1 MKNKNKIINEL
12 YEKSP
17 DVRERIRKDVDFS
30 QFEKKNAPAAKS
42 SNGFKWATAVLSV
55 ALIAMIAVLAPIIA
69 KTSKP
74 GKSGKTPGVSYASDY
89 VVFIDVNPSVRLDV
103 SGGDVVT
110 AQKGMNKDGVVLLYQ
125 ENLVGKNI
133 DEAATYLIE
142 KMDEAGLVKDK
153 GKVRISVADKKTGKR
168 IDEKQR
174 HALEVVNNLFK
185 NKNKDVSAMI
195 LSDKEIDAI
204 EDYYDNNNV
213 GEYEMQMIEE
223 FKAKL
228 LLAIDKKIGRIDE
241 LLNIL
246 KPWEKDE
253 RKVKKLDQNDAETT
267 RPGVITDADVSGIKD
282 CLNMFDDILAGGGI
296 SQNVAENTDK
306 DGEFKDYPFVM
317 TVTVGNTGITAKMY
331 YKEVNTVTETEIDD
345 GEEETEV
352 STTLSGV
359 MVFGDQK
366 FDVTGKKEIETEGN
380 EKETSIEFTTKSQ
393 TNPDNYVKIKQSV
406 EVENGAQEV
415 EYEYEIYEN
424 GEKAREFKL
433 EVEDENGKTEV
444 SFKMEIENV
453 PEETEYKII
462 KGDVDGKFKI
472 KYEKGKE
479 KGFITVEAVEGG
491 YKLTYNNGYSEVI

>member
-69 KTSKP
+69 KTPKP
-74 GKSGKTPGVSYASDY
+74 KSYASDY

-110 AQKGMNKDGVVLLYQ
+110 AQKGMNEDGVVLLYQ

-142 KMDEAGLVKDK
+142 KMDEAKLIKDK
-153 GKVRISVADKKTGKR
+153 EVKISVADKKTGKR

-174 HALEVVNNLFK
+174 HALEVVNNLFQ

-195 LSDKEIDAI
+195 LTDKEIDDI

-213 GEYEMQMIEE
+213 GEYEKQMVEE

-228 LLAIDKKIGRIDE
+228 LLAIDKKIGRIDK

-253 RKVKKLDQNDAETT
+253 RKVKNLDQNDAEKAALEAIK
-267 RPGVITDADVSGIKD
+267 VYCADYKVNYHEVANDEIAEFCEDLVEKKKD
-282 CLNMFDDILAGGGI
+282 LQECIDDI
-296 SQNVAENTDK
+296 K
-306 DGEFKDYPFVM
+306 
-317 TVTVGNTGITAKMY
+317 
-331 YKEVNTVTETEIDD
+331 
-345 GEEETEV
+345 
-352 STTLSGV
+352 
-359 MVFGDQK
+359 
-366 FDVTGKKEIETEGN
+366 
-380 EKETSIEFTTKSQ
+380 
-393 TNPDNYVKIKQSV
+393 NPDGDDSYGEILSDLLEIVK
-406 EVENGAQEV
+406 EELFEQE
-415 EYEYEIYEN
+415 
-424 GEKAREFKL
+424 G
-433 EVEDENGKTEV
+433 
-444 SFKMEIENV
+444 
-453 PEETEYKII
+453 
-462 KGDVDGKFKI
+462 
-472 KYEKGKE
+472 
-479 KGFITVEAVEGG
+479 
-491 YKLTYNNGYSEVI
+491 

>member
-74 GKSGKTPGVSYASDY
+74 DKSGKTPGVSYASDY

-110 AQKGMNKDGVVLLYQ
+110 AQKGMNKDGVVLLYK

-174 HALEVVNNLFK
+174 HAVDVVNNLFQ

-195 LSDKEIDAI
+195 LSDNEIDAI

-213 GEYEMQMIEE
+213 GQYEIDMIKE
-223 FKAKL
+223 FKDKL
-228 LLAIDKKIGRIDE
+228 LRAIDKKIGRIDE
-241 LLNIL
+241 LLKIL

-253 RKVKKLDQNDAETT
+253 RKVKKLDQNDAEKAALEAIK
-267 RPGVITDADVSGIKD
+267 VYCADYKVNYYEVANDEIAEFYEDLVEKKKD
-282 CLNMFDDILAGGGI
+282 LQECIDDI
-296 SQNVAENTDK
+296 N
-306 DGEFKDYPFVM
+306 
-317 TVTVGNTGITAKMY
+317 
-331 YKEVNTVTETEIDD
+331 
-345 GEEETEV
+345 
-352 STTLSGV
+352 
-359 MVFGDQK
+359 
-366 FDVTGKKEIETEGN
+366 
-380 EKETSIEFTTKSQ
+380 
-393 TNPDNYVKIKQSV
+393 NPDGDDSYGEILSDLLEIVK
-406 EVENGAQEV
+406 EELFEQE
-415 EYEYEIYEN
+415 
-424 GEKAREFKL
+424 
-433 EVEDENGKTEV
+433 D
-444 SFKMEIENV
+444 
-453 PEETEYKII
+453 
-462 KGDVDGKFKI
+462 
-472 KYEKGKE
+472 
-479 KGFITVEAVEGG
+479 
-491 YKLTYNNGYSEVI
+491 

>member
-17 DVRERIRKDVDFS
+17 DVRERIRKGVDFS

-213 GEYEMQMIEE
+213 GDYEKQMIDE

-228 LLAIDKKIGRIDE
+228 LLAIEKKIGKIE
-241 LLNIL
+241 NLLGML
-246 KPWEKDE
+246 DKEGLSESE
-253 RKVKKLDQNDAETT
+253 RKVKKLDQNDAEKAALEAIK
-267 RPGVITDADVSGIKD
+267 VYCADYKVNYHEVANDEIAEFYDDLVDKRKDLLGI
-282 CLNMFDDILAGGGI
+282 DDI
-296 SQNVAENTDK
+296 K
-306 DGEFKDYPFVM
+306 
-317 TVTVGNTGITAKMY
+317 
-331 YKEVNTVTETEIDD
+331 
-345 GEEETEV
+345 
-352 STTLSGV
+352 
-359 MVFGDQK
+359 
-366 FDVTGKKEIETEGN
+366 
-380 EKETSIEFTTKSQ
+380 
-393 TNPDNYVKIKQSV
+393 NPDGDDSYGEILSDLLEIVK
-406 EVENGAQEV
+406 EELFEQE
-415 EYEYEIYEN
+415 
-424 GEKAREFKL
+424 
-433 EVEDENGKTEV
+433 D
-444 SFKMEIENV
+444 
-453 PEETEYKII
+453 
-462 KGDVDGKFKI
+462 
-472 KYEKGKE
+472 
-479 KGFITVEAVEGG
+479 
-491 YKLTYNNGYSEVI
+491 

>member
-74 GKSGKTPGVSYASDY
+74 DKPGKNPGVSYASDY

-103 SGGDVVT
+103 SGSDVVT
-110 AQKGMNKDGVVLLYQ
+110 AQQGMNKDGMILLYK
-125 ENLVGKNI
+125 EDLVGKNI

-174 HALEVVNNLFK
+174 HALEVVNNLFQ

-195 LSDKEIDAI
+195 LSDKDIDAI

-213 GEYEMQMIEE
+213 GEYEKQMIEK
-223 FKAKL
+223 FKERL
-228 LLAIDKKIGRIDE
+228 LLAIDKKIGDIDG

-253 RKVKKLDQNDAETT
+253 CKVKKLDQNDAEKAALEAIK
-267 RPGVITDADVSGIKD
+267 VYCADYKVNYHEVANDEIAEFYEDLVDKRKDLLKCIKEINEND
-282 CLNMFDDILAGGGI
+282 DDDDYGDILADLLEI
-296 SQNVAENTDK
+296 V
-306 DGEFKDYPFVM
+306 
-317 TVTVGNTGITAKMY
+317 
-331 YKEVNTVTETEIDD
+331 KEELFEEDD
-345 GEEETEV
+345 
-352 STTLSGV
+352 
-359 MVFGDQK
+359 
-366 FDVTGKKEIETEGN
+366 
-380 EKETSIEFTTKSQ
+380 
-393 TNPDNYVKIKQSV
+393 
-406 EVENGAQEV
+406 
-415 EYEYEIYEN
+415 
-424 GEKAREFKL
+424 
-433 EVEDENGKTEV
+433 
-444 SFKMEIENV
+444 
-453 PEETEYKII
+453 
-462 KGDVDGKFKI
+462 
-472 KYEKGKE
+472 
-479 KGFITVEAVEGG
+479 
-491 YKLTYNNGYSEVI
+491 

>member
-74 GKSGKTPGVSYASDY
+74 KKSGKTPGVSYASDY
-89 VVFIDVNPSVRLDV
+89 VVFIDVNPSLRLDV

-174 HALEVVNNLFK
+174 HALEVVNNLFQ

-195 LSDKEIDAI
+195 LSDNEIDAI

-213 GEYEMQMIEE
+213 GEYEKQMVEE

-241 LLNIL
+241 LLNNIL
-246 KPWEKDE
+246 KPWEEDE
-253 RKVKKLDQNDAETT
+253 RKVKKLDQNDAEKAALEAIK
-267 RPGVITDADVSGIKD
+267 VYCADYKVNYYEVANDEIAEFYEDLVEKKKD
-282 CLNMFDDILAGGGI
+282 LQECIDDI
-296 SQNVAENTDK
+296 N
-306 DGEFKDYPFVM
+306 
-317 TVTVGNTGITAKMY
+317 
-331 YKEVNTVTETEIDD
+331 
-345 GEEETEV
+345 
-352 STTLSGV
+352 
-359 MVFGDQK
+359 
-366 FDVTGKKEIETEGN
+366 
-380 EKETSIEFTTKSQ
+380 
-393 TNPDNYVKIKQSV
+393 NPDGDDSYGEILSDLLEIVK
-406 EVENGAQEV
+406 EELFEQE
-415 EYEYEIYEN
+415 
-424 GEKAREFKL
+424 
-433 EVEDENGKTEV
+433 D
-444 SFKMEIENV
+444 
-453 PEETEYKII
+453 
-462 KGDVDGKFKI
+462 
-472 KYEKGKE
+472 
-479 KGFITVEAVEGG
+479 
-491 YKLTYNNGYSEVI
+491 

>member
-74 GKSGKTPGVSYASDY
+74 GKSPKTPGVSYASDY

-174 HALEVVNNLFK
+174 HAVDVVNNLFK

-195 LSDKEIDAI
+195 LSDNDIDAI

-213 GEYEMQMIEE
+213 GEYEKQMIDE

-228 LLAIDKKIGRIDE
+228 LLAIEKKIGKIE
-241 LLNIL
+241 NLLGML
-246 KPWEKDE
+246 DKEGLSESE
-253 RKVKKLDQNDAETT
+253 RKVKKLDQNDAEKAALEAIK
-267 RPGVITDADVSGIKD
+267 VYCADYKVNYYEVANDEIAEFYDDLVEKKKD
-282 CLNMFDDILAGGGI
+282 LLECVDDI
-296 SQNVAENTDK
+296 K
-306 DGEFKDYPFVM
+306 
-317 TVTVGNTGITAKMY
+317 
-331 YKEVNTVTETEIDD
+331 
-345 GEEETEV
+345 
-352 STTLSGV
+352 
-359 MVFGDQK
+359 
-366 FDVTGKKEIETEGN
+366 
-380 EKETSIEFTTKSQ
+380 
-393 TNPDNYVKIKQSV
+393 NPDGDDSYGEILSDLLEIVK
-406 EVENGAQEV
+406 EELFEQE
-415 EYEYEIYEN
+415 
-424 GEKAREFKL
+424 
-433 EVEDENGKTEV
+433 D
-444 SFKMEIENV
+444 
-453 PEETEYKII
+453 
-462 KGDVDGKFKI
+462 
-472 KYEKGKE
+472 
-479 KGFITVEAVEGG
+479 
-491 YKLTYNNGYSEVI
+491 

>member
-74 GKSGKTPGVSYASDY
+74 GKSGKNPGVSYASDY

-213 GEYEMQMIEE
+213 GEYEKQMIEE

-228 LLAIDKKIGRIDE
+228 LLAIDKKIGRIKS
-241 LLNIL
+241 LLDML
-246 KPWEKDE
+246 DKEGLSESE
-253 RKVKKLDQNDAETT
+253 RKVKKLDQNDAEKAALEAIK
-267 RPGVITDADVSGIKD
+267 VYCADYKVNYHEVANDEIAEFCEELFDKKKD
-282 CLNMFDDILAGGGI
+282 LLECIDDI
-296 SQNVAENTDK
+296 N
-306 DGEFKDYPFVM
+306 
-317 TVTVGNTGITAKMY
+317 
-331 YKEVNTVTETEIDD
+331 
-345 GEEETEV
+345 
-352 STTLSGV
+352 
-359 MVFGDQK
+359 
-366 FDVTGKKEIETEGN
+366 
-380 EKETSIEFTTKSQ
+380 
-393 TNPDNYVKIKQSV
+393 NPDGDDSYGEILSDLLEIVK
-406 EVENGAQEV
+406 
-415 EYEYEIYEN
+415 
-424 GEKAREFKL
+424 
-433 EVEDENGKTEV
+433 
-444 SFKMEIENV
+444 
-453 PEETEYKII
+453 EELFEQK
-462 KGDVDGKFKI
+462 D
-472 KYEKGKE
+472 
-479 KGFITVEAVEGG
+479 
-491 YKLTYNNGYSEVI
+491 

>member
-174 HALEVVNNLFK
+174 HALDVVNNLFQ

-195 LSDKEIDAI
+195 LSDNDIDAI

-213 GEYEMQMIEE
+213 GEYEKQMVEE

-253 RKVKKLDQNDAETT
+253 RKVKKLDKAVLEEIKVYCADYKVNYYEVANDEIAEFYEDLVEK
-267 RPGVITDADVSGIKD
+267 REDLLECI
-282 CLNMFDDILAGGGI
+282 DDI
-296 SQNVAENTDK
+296 N
-306 DGEFKDYPFVM
+306 
-317 TVTVGNTGITAKMY
+317 
-331 YKEVNTVTETEIDD
+331 
-345 GEEETEV
+345 
-352 STTLSGV
+352 
-359 MVFGDQK
+359 
-366 FDVTGKKEIETEGN
+366 
-380 EKETSIEFTTKSQ
+380 
-393 TNPDNYVKIKQSV
+393 NPDGDDSYGEILSDLLEIVK
-406 EVENGAQEV
+406 EELFEQE
-415 EYEYEIYEN
+415 
-424 GEKAREFKL
+424 
-433 EVEDENGKTEV
+433 D
-444 SFKMEIENV
+444 
-453 PEETEYKII
+453 
-462 KGDVDGKFKI
+462 
-472 KYEKGKE
+472 
-479 KGFITVEAVEGG
+479 
-491 YKLTYNNGYSEVI
+491 

>member
-174 HALEVVNNLFK
+174 HALEVVNNLFQ

-195 LSDKEIDAI
+195 LSDNDIDAI

-213 GEYEMQMIEE
+213 GEYEKQMVEE

-253 RKVKKLDQNDAETT
+253 RKVKHLDQNDAEKAALEAIK
-267 RPGVITDADVSGIKD
+267 VYCADYKVNYYEVANDEIAEFYDDLVEKKKD
-282 CLNMFDDILAGGGI
+282 LLECVDDI
-296 SQNVAENTDK
+296 K
-306 DGEFKDYPFVM
+306 
-317 TVTVGNTGITAKMY
+317 
-331 YKEVNTVTETEIDD
+331 
-345 GEEETEV
+345 
-352 STTLSGV
+352 
-359 MVFGDQK
+359 
-366 FDVTGKKEIETEGN
+366 
-380 EKETSIEFTTKSQ
+380 
-393 TNPDNYVKIKQSV
+393 NPDGDDSYGEILSDLLEIVK
-406 EVENGAQEV
+406 EELFEQE
-415 EYEYEIYEN
+415 
-424 GEKAREFKL
+424 
-433 EVEDENGKTEV
+433 D
-444 SFKMEIENV
+444 
-453 PEETEYKII
+453 
-462 KGDVDGKFKI
+462 
-472 KYEKGKE
+472 
-479 KGFITVEAVEGG
+479 
-491 YKLTYNNGYSEVI
+491 

>member
-74 GKSGKTPGVSYASDY
+74 DKSGKTPGVSYASDY

-174 HALEVVNNLFK
+174 HALEVVNNLFQ

-195 LSDKEIDAI
+195 LSDNEIDAI

-213 GEYEMQMIEE
+213 GEYEKQMVEE

-253 RKVKKLDQNDAETT
+253 RKVKNLDQNDAEKAALEAIK
-267 RPGVITDADVSGIKD
+267 VYCADYKVNYYEVANDEIAEFYEDLVEKKKD
-282 CLNMFDDILAGGGI
+282 LQECIDDI
-296 SQNVAENTDK
+296 N
-306 DGEFKDYPFVM
+306 
-317 TVTVGNTGITAKMY
+317 
-331 YKEVNTVTETEIDD
+331 
-345 GEEETEV
+345 
-352 STTLSGV
+352 
-359 MVFGDQK
+359 
-366 FDVTGKKEIETEGN
+366 
-380 EKETSIEFTTKSQ
+380 
-393 TNPDNYVKIKQSV
+393 NPDGDDSYGEILSDLLEIVK
-406 EVENGAQEV
+406 EELFEQE
-415 EYEYEIYEN
+415 
-424 GEKAREFKL
+424 
-433 EVEDENGKTEV
+433 D
-444 SFKMEIENV
+444 
-453 PEETEYKII
+453 
-462 KGDVDGKFKI
+462 
-472 KYEKGKE
+472 
-479 KGFITVEAVEGG
+479 
-491 YKLTYNNGYSEVI
+491 

>member
-17 DVRERIRKDVDFS
+17 DIRERIRKDVDFS

-153 GKVRISVADKKTGKR
+153 GNVRISVADKKTGKR

-174 HALEVVNNLFK
+174 HAVDVVNNLFQ

-195 LSDKEIDAI
+195 LSDNEIDAI

-213 GEYEMQMIEE
+213 GEYEKQMVEE

-253 RKVKKLDQNDAETT
+253 RKVKNLDQNDAEKAALEAIK
-267 RPGVITDADVSGIKD
+267 VYCADYKVNYYEVANDEIAEFYEDLEKNKEKLQKSLKKINENDDDDDYG
-282 CLNMFDDILAGGGI
+282 DILADLLEI
-296 SQNVAENTDK
+296 V
-306 DGEFKDYPFVM
+306 
-317 TVTVGNTGITAKMY
+317 
-331 YKEVNTVTETEIDD
+331 KEE
-345 GEEETEV
+345 
-352 STTLSGV
+352 L
-359 MVFGDQK
+359 F
-366 FDVTGKKEIETEGN
+366 
-380 EKETSIEFTTKSQ
+380 EKE
-393 TNPDNYVKIKQSV
+393 D
-406 EVENGAQEV
+406 
-415 EYEYEIYEN
+415 
-424 GEKAREFKL
+424 
-433 EVEDENGKTEV
+433 
-444 SFKMEIENV
+444 
-453 PEETEYKII
+453 
-462 KGDVDGKFKI
+462 
-472 KYEKGKE
+472 
-479 KGFITVEAVEGG
+479 
-491 YKLTYNNGYSEVI
+491 

>member
-174 HALEVVNNLFK
+174 HALEVVNNLFQ

-195 LSDKEIDAI
+195 LSDKDIDAI
-204 EDYYDNNNV
+204 EDYYENNNV
-213 GEYEMQMIEE
+213 GEYEKQMVEE

-253 RKVKKLDQNDAETT
+253 RKVKNLDQNDAEKAALEAIK
-267 RPGVITDADVSGIKD
+267 VYCADYKVNYYEVANDEIAEFYDDLFDKKKD
-282 CLNMFDDILAGGGI
+282 LLECIDDI
-296 SQNVAENTDK
+296 N
-306 DGEFKDYPFVM
+306 
-317 TVTVGNTGITAKMY
+317 
-331 YKEVNTVTETEIDD
+331 
-345 GEEETEV
+345 
-352 STTLSGV
+352 
-359 MVFGDQK
+359 
-366 FDVTGKKEIETEGN
+366 
-380 EKETSIEFTTKSQ
+380 
-393 TNPDNYVKIKQSV
+393 NPDGDDSYGEILSDLLEIVK
-406 EVENGAQEV
+406 EELFEQE
-415 EYEYEIYEN
+415 
-424 GEKAREFKL
+424 
-433 EVEDENGKTEV
+433 D
-444 SFKMEIENV
+444 
-453 PEETEYKII
+453 
-462 KGDVDGKFKI
+462 
-472 KYEKGKE
+472 
-479 KGFITVEAVEGG
+479 
-491 YKLTYNNGYSEVI
+491 

>member
-74 GKSGKTPGVSYASDY
+74 KSYASDY

-110 AQKGMNKDGVVLLYQ
+110 AQKGMNKDGVVLLYR

-153 GKVRISVADKKTGKR
+153 GKVKISVADKKTGKR

-174 HALEVVNNLFK
+174 HAVDVVNNLFK

-195 LSDKEIDAI
+195 LSDKDIDAI

-213 GEYEMQMIEE
+213 GEYEKQMVEE

-228 LLAIDKKIGRIDE
+228 LLAIDKKIGDINKLCE
-241 LLNIL
+241 MLNNAGL
-246 KPWEKDE
+246 SESE
-253 RKVKKLDQNDAETT
+253 RKVKNLDQNDAEKSLYEK
-267 RPGVITDADVSGIKD
+267 IQLYCADYKLNWNEVKKDKIKEFYKDIDEKREKLED
-282 CLNMFDDILAGGGI
+282 CIEDIEISDDDDSYGEILSDLLEI
-296 SQNVAENTDK
+296 V
-306 DGEFKDYPFVM
+306 
-317 TVTVGNTGITAKMY
+317 
-331 YKEVNTVTETEIDD
+331 KEE
-345 GEEETEV
+345 
-352 STTLSGV
+352 L
-359 MVFGDQK
+359 F
-366 FDVTGKKEIETEGN
+366 
-380 EKETSIEFTTKSQ
+380 EKE
-393 TNPDNYVKIKQSV
+393 D
-406 EVENGAQEV
+406 
-415 EYEYEIYEN
+415 
-424 GEKAREFKL
+424 
-433 EVEDENGKTEV
+433 
-444 SFKMEIENV
+444 
-453 PEETEYKII
+453 
-462 KGDVDGKFKI
+462 
-472 KYEKGKE
+472 
-479 KGFITVEAVEGG
+479 
-491 YKLTYNNGYSEVI
+491 

>member
-74 GKSGKTPGVSYASDY
+74 DKPGKTPGVSYASDY

-195 LSDKEIDAI
+195 LSDNDIDAI

-213 GEYEMQMIEE
+213 GEYEKQMVEE

-228 LLAIDKKIGRIDE
+228 LLAIEKKIGKIE
-241 LLNIL
+241 NLLGML
-246 KPWEKDE
+246 DKEGLSESE
-253 RKVKKLDQNDAETT
+253 RKVKKLDQNDAEKAALEAIK
-267 RPGVITDADVSGIKD
+267 VYCADYKVNYYEVANDEIAEFYEDLVEKKKD
-282 CLNMFDDILAGGGI
+282 LLECIDDI
-296 SQNVAENTDK
+296 N
-306 DGEFKDYPFVM
+306 
-317 TVTVGNTGITAKMY
+317 
-331 YKEVNTVTETEIDD
+331 
-345 GEEETEV
+345 
-352 STTLSGV
+352 
-359 MVFGDQK
+359 
-366 FDVTGKKEIETEGN
+366 
-380 EKETSIEFTTKSQ
+380 
-393 TNPDNYVKIKQSV
+393 NPDGDDSYGEILSDLLEIVK
-406 EVENGAQEV
+406 EELFEQE
-415 EYEYEIYEN
+415 
-424 GEKAREFKL
+424 
-433 EVEDENGKTEV
+433 D
-444 SFKMEIENV
+444 
-453 PEETEYKII
+453 
-462 KGDVDGKFKI
+462 
-472 KYEKGKE
+472 
-479 KGFITVEAVEGG
+479 
-491 YKLTYNNGYSEVI
+491 

>member
-17 DVRERIRKDVDFS
+17 DVRERIKKDVDFS

-42 SNGFKWATAVLSV
+42 TNGFKWATAVLSV

-110 AQKGMNKDGVVLLYQ
+110 AQKGMNKDGVVLLYR

-174 HALEVVNNLFK
+174 HALEVVNNLFQ

-195 LSDKEIDAI
+195 LSDNEIDAI

-213 GEYEMQMIEE
+213 GQYEIDMIKE
-223 FKAKL
+223 FKDKL
-228 LLAIDKKIGRIDE
+228 LRAIDKKIGRIEEIKALLDE
-241 LLNIL
+241 LDKNRRV
-246 KPWEKDE
+246 KD
-253 RKVKKLDQNDAETT
+253 LDNDAEKSLYEK
-267 RPGVITDADVSGIKD
+267 IQLYCADYKLNWNEVKKD
-282 CLNMFDDILAGGGI
+282 
-296 SQNVAENTDK
+296 
-306 DGEFKDYPFVM
+306 
-317 TVTVGNTGITAKMY
+317 
-331 YKEVNTVTETEIDD
+331 
-345 GEEETEV
+345 
-352 STTLSGV
+352 
-359 MVFGDQK
+359 
-366 FDVTGKKEIETEGN
+366 
-380 EKETSIEFTTKSQ
+380 
-393 TNPDNYVKIKQSV
+393 KIK
-406 EVENGAQEV
+406 EF
-415 EYEYEIYEN
+415 YKDID
-424 GEKAREFKL
+424 EKREKL
-433 EVEDENGKTEV
+433 EDCIEDI
-444 SFKMEIENV
+444 EISDGDDSYGEILSDLLEIV
-453 PEETEYKII
+453 KEELFEQE
-462 KGDVDGKFKI
+462 D
-472 KYEKGKE
+472 
-479 KGFITVEAVEGG
+479 
-491 YKLTYNNGYSEVI
+491 

>member
-74 GKSGKTPGVSYASDY
+74 GKSGKNPGVSYASDY

-174 HALEVVNNLFK
+174 HAVDVVNNLFK

-213 GEYEMQMIEE
+213 GDYEKQMIDE

-228 LLAIDKKIGRIDE
+228 LLAIEKKIGKIE
-241 LLNIL
+241 NLLGML
-246 KPWEKDE
+246 DKEGLSESE
-253 RKVKKLDQNDAETT
+253 RKVKKLDQNDAEKAALEAIK
-267 RPGVITDADVSGIKD
+267 VYCADYKVNYYEVANDEIAEFYEDLVDKRKD
-282 CLNMFDDILAGGGI
+282 LLECIDDI
-296 SQNVAENTDK
+296 K
-306 DGEFKDYPFVM
+306 
-317 TVTVGNTGITAKMY
+317 
-331 YKEVNTVTETEIDD
+331 
-345 GEEETEV
+345 
-352 STTLSGV
+352 
-359 MVFGDQK
+359 
-366 FDVTGKKEIETEGN
+366 
-380 EKETSIEFTTKSQ
+380 
-393 TNPDNYVKIKQSV
+393 NPDGDDSYGEILSDLLEIVK
-406 EVENGAQEV
+406 EELFEQE
-415 EYEYEIYEN
+415 
-424 GEKAREFKL
+424 
-433 EVEDENGKTEV
+433 D
-444 SFKMEIENV
+444 
-453 PEETEYKII
+453 
-462 KGDVDGKFKI
+462 
-472 KYEKGKE
+472 
-479 KGFITVEAVEGG
+479 
-491 YKLTYNNGYSEVI
+491 

>member
-213 GEYEMQMIEE
+213 GEYEKQMIDE

-228 LLAIDKKIGRIDE
+228 LLAIEKKIGKIE
-241 LLNIL
+241 NLLGML
-246 KPWEKDE
+246 DKEGLSESE
-253 RKVKKLDQNDAETT
+253 RKVKKLDQNDAEKAALEAIK
-267 RPGVITDADVSGIKD
+267 VYCADYKVNYHEVANDEIAEFYEDLLDKKKD
-282 CLNMFDDILAGGGI
+282 LLECIDDI
-296 SQNVAENTDK
+296 N
-306 DGEFKDYPFVM
+306 
-317 TVTVGNTGITAKMY
+317 
-331 YKEVNTVTETEIDD
+331 
-345 GEEETEV
+345 
-352 STTLSGV
+352 
-359 MVFGDQK
+359 
-366 FDVTGKKEIETEGN
+366 
-380 EKETSIEFTTKSQ
+380 
-393 TNPDNYVKIKQSV
+393 NPDGDDSYGEILSDLLEIVK
-406 EVENGAQEV
+406 EELFEQE
-415 EYEYEIYEN
+415 
-424 GEKAREFKL
+424 
-433 EVEDENGKTEV
+433 D
-444 SFKMEIENV
+444 
-453 PEETEYKII
+453 
-462 KGDVDGKFKI
+462 
-472 KYEKGKE
+472 
-479 KGFITVEAVEGG
+479 
-491 YKLTYNNGYSEVI
+491 

>member
-74 GKSGKTPGVSYASDY
+74 DKSGKTPGVSYASDY

-174 HALEVVNNLFK
+174 HALEVVNNLFQ

-195 LSDKEIDAI
+195 LSDNEIDAI

-213 GEYEMQMIEE
+213 GQYEIDMIKE
-223 FKAKL
+223 FKDKL
-228 LLAIDKKIGRIDE
+228 LRAIDKKIGDIYE
-241 LLNIL
+241 LLNTL

-253 RKVKKLDQNDAETT
+253 RKVKHLDQNDAEKAALEAIK
-267 RPGVITDADVSGIKD
+267 VYCADYKVNYYEVANDEIAEFYEDLVEKKKD
-282 CLNMFDDILAGGGI
+282 LQECIDDI
-296 SQNVAENTDK
+296 N
-306 DGEFKDYPFVM
+306 
-317 TVTVGNTGITAKMY
+317 
-331 YKEVNTVTETEIDD
+331 
-345 GEEETEV
+345 
-352 STTLSGV
+352 
-359 MVFGDQK
+359 
-366 FDVTGKKEIETEGN
+366 
-380 EKETSIEFTTKSQ
+380 
-393 TNPDNYVKIKQSV
+393 NPDGDDSYGEILSDLLEIVK
-406 EVENGAQEV
+406 EELFEQE
-415 EYEYEIYEN
+415 
-424 GEKAREFKL
+424 
-433 EVEDENGKTEV
+433 D
-444 SFKMEIENV
+444 
-453 PEETEYKII
+453 
-462 KGDVDGKFKI
+462 
-472 KYEKGKE
+472 
-479 KGFITVEAVEGG
+479 
-491 YKLTYNNGYSEVI
+491 

>member
-110 AQKGMNKDGVVLLYQ
+110 AQKGMNKDGVVLLYK

-195 LSDKEIDAI
+195 LSDNDIDAI

-213 GEYEMQMIEE
+213 GEYEKQMIDE

-228 LLAIDKKIGRIDE
+228 LLAIEKKIGKIE
-241 LLNIL
+241 NLLGML
-246 KPWEKDE
+246 DKEGLSESE
-253 RKVKKLDQNDAETT
+253 RKVKKLDQNDAEKAALEAIK
-267 RPGVITDADVSGIKD
+267 VYCADYKVNYYEVANDEIAEFYDDLVEKKKD
-282 CLNMFDDILAGGGI
+282 LLECVDDI
-296 SQNVAENTDK
+296 K
-306 DGEFKDYPFVM
+306 
-317 TVTVGNTGITAKMY
+317 
-331 YKEVNTVTETEIDD
+331 
-345 GEEETEV
+345 
-352 STTLSGV
+352 
-359 MVFGDQK
+359 
-366 FDVTGKKEIETEGN
+366 
-380 EKETSIEFTTKSQ
+380 
-393 TNPDNYVKIKQSV
+393 NPDGDDSYGEILSDLLEIVK
-406 EVENGAQEV
+406 EELFEQE
-415 EYEYEIYEN
+415 
-424 GEKAREFKL
+424 
-433 EVEDENGKTEV
+433 D
-444 SFKMEIENV
+444 
-453 PEETEYKII
+453 
-462 KGDVDGKFKI
+462 
-472 KYEKGKE
+472 
-479 KGFITVEAVEGG
+479 
-491 YKLTYNNGYSEVI
+491 

>member
-12 YEKSP
+12 YDKSP

-30 QFEKKNAPAAKS
+30 QFEKKNASAAKS

-174 HALEVVNNLFK
+174 HALEVVNNLFQ

-195 LSDKEIDAI
+195 LSDNEIDAI

-213 GEYEMQMIEE
+213 GQYEIDMIKE
-223 FKAKL
+223 FKDKL
-228 LLAIDKKIGRIDE
+228 LRAIDKKIGDIDE
-241 LLNIL
+241 LLNTL
-246 KPWEKDE
+246 KPWGKDE
-253 RKVKKLDQNDAETT
+253 RKVKKLDQNDAEKAALEAIK
-267 RPGVITDADVSGIKD
+267 VYCADYKVNYYEVANDEIAEFYEDLVEKKKD
-282 CLNMFDDILAGGGI
+282 LLECIDDI
-296 SQNVAENTDK
+296 N
-306 DGEFKDYPFVM
+306 
-317 TVTVGNTGITAKMY
+317 
-331 YKEVNTVTETEIDD
+331 
-345 GEEETEV
+345 
-352 STTLSGV
+352 
-359 MVFGDQK
+359 
-366 FDVTGKKEIETEGN
+366 
-380 EKETSIEFTTKSQ
+380 
-393 TNPDNYVKIKQSV
+393 NPDGDDSYGEILSDLLEIVK
-406 EVENGAQEV
+406 EELFEQE
-415 EYEYEIYEN
+415 
-424 GEKAREFKL
+424 
-433 EVEDENGKTEV
+433 D
-444 SFKMEIENV
+444 
-453 PEETEYKII
+453 
-462 KGDVDGKFKI
+462 
-472 KYEKGKE
+472 
-479 KGFITVEAVEGG
+479 
-491 YKLTYNNGYSEVI
+491 

>member
-74 GKSGKTPGVSYASDY
+74 DKSPKTPGVSYASDY

-174 HALEVVNNLFK
+174 HALEVVNKLFQ

-195 LSDKEIDAI
+195 LSDNDIDAI

-213 GEYEMQMIEE
+213 GEYEKQMIDD
-223 FKAKL
+223 FKGR
-228 LLAIDKKIGRIDE
+228 LLAAINKKIERIDE
-241 LLNIL
+241 LLNNIL
-246 KPWEKDE
+246 KPWEEDE
-253 RKVKKLDQNDAETT
+253 RKVKHLDQNDAEKAALEAIK
-267 RPGVITDADVSGIKD
+267 VYCADYKVNYHEVANDEIAEFYKDLDDKRKDLIK
-282 CLNMFDDILAGGGI
+282 CIDDIKT
-296 SQNVAENTDK
+296 S
-306 DGEFKDYPFVM
+306 DGDDSYGEILSDLLEIV
-317 TVTVGNTGITAKMY
+317 
-331 YKEVNTVTETEIDD
+331 KEELFE
-345 GEEETEV
+345 
-352 STTLSGV
+352 
-359 MVFGDQK
+359 
-366 FDVTGKKEIETEGN
+366 
-380 EKETSIEFTTKSQ
+380 
-393 TNPDNYVKIKQSV
+393 
-406 EVENGAQEV
+406 QE
-415 EYEYEIYEN
+415 
-424 GEKAREFKL
+424 
-433 EVEDENGKTEV
+433 D
-444 SFKMEIENV
+444 
-453 PEETEYKII
+453 
-462 KGDVDGKFKI
+462 
-472 KYEKGKE
+472 
-479 KGFITVEAVEGG
+479 
-491 YKLTYNNGYSEVI
+491 

>member
-74 GKSGKTPGVSYASDY
+74 DKSGKTPGVSYASDY

-174 HALEVVNNLFK
+174 HAVDVVNNLFK

-195 LSDKEIDAI
+195 LSDNEIDAI

-213 GEYEMQMIEE
+213 GEYEKQMIDD
-223 FKAKL
+223 FKGR
-228 LLAIDKKIGRIDE
+228 LLAAINKKIERIDE
-241 LLNIL
+241 LLNNIL
-246 KPWEKDE
+246 KPWEEDE
-253 RKVKKLDQNDAETT
+253 RKVKKLDQNDAEKAALEAIK
-267 RPGVITDADVSGIKD
+267 VYCADYKVNYYEVANDEIAEFYEDLVEKKKD
-282 CLNMFDDILAGGGI
+282 LQECIDDI
-296 SQNVAENTDK
+296 N
-306 DGEFKDYPFVM
+306 
-317 TVTVGNTGITAKMY
+317 
-331 YKEVNTVTETEIDD
+331 
-345 GEEETEV
+345 
-352 STTLSGV
+352 
-359 MVFGDQK
+359 
-366 FDVTGKKEIETEGN
+366 
-380 EKETSIEFTTKSQ
+380 
-393 TNPDNYVKIKQSV
+393 NPDGDDSYGEILSDLLEIVK
-406 EVENGAQEV
+406 EELFEQE
-415 EYEYEIYEN
+415 
-424 GEKAREFKL
+424 
-433 EVEDENGKTEV
+433 D
-444 SFKMEIENV
+444 
-453 PEETEYKII
+453 
-462 KGDVDGKFKI
+462 
-472 KYEKGKE
+472 
-479 KGFITVEAVEGG
+479 
-491 YKLTYNNGYSEVI
+491 

>member
-74 GKSGKTPGVSYASDY
+74 DKPGKIPGVSYASDY

-103 SGGDVVT
+103 SGKDVVT

-153 GKVRISVADKKTGKR
+153 GKVKISVADKKTGKR

-174 HALEVVNNLFK
+174 HALEVVKNLFQ

-213 GEYEMQMIEE
+213 GEYEKQMIDD
-223 FKAKL
+223 FKGRL
-228 LLAIDKKIGRIDE
+228 LRAIDKKIGDIE
-241 LLNIL
+241 SLLGML
-246 KPWEKDE
+246 DKEGLSESE
-253 RKVKKLDQNDAETT
+253 RKVKKLDQNDAEKAALEAIK
-267 RPGVITDADVSGIKD
+267 VYCADYKVNYHEVANDEIAEFYDDLLDKKKDLLKCIKEINEND
-282 CLNMFDDILAGGGI
+282 DDDDYGDILADLLEI
-296 SQNVAENTDK
+296 V
-306 DGEFKDYPFVM
+306 
-317 TVTVGNTGITAKMY
+317 
-331 YKEVNTVTETEIDD
+331 KEELFE
-345 GEEETEV
+345 
-352 STTLSGV
+352 
-359 MVFGDQK
+359 
-366 FDVTGKKEIETEGN
+366 
-380 EKETSIEFTTKSQ
+380 
-393 TNPDNYVKIKQSV
+393 
-406 EVENGAQEV
+406 QE
-415 EYEYEIYEN
+415 
-424 GEKAREFKL
+424 
-433 EVEDENGKTEV
+433 D
-444 SFKMEIENV
+444 
-453 PEETEYKII
+453 
-462 KGDVDGKFKI
+462 
-472 KYEKGKE
+472 
-479 KGFITVEAVEGG
+479 
-491 YKLTYNNGYSEVI
+491 

>member
-17 DVRERIRKDVDFS
+17 DIRERIRKDVDFS

-74 GKSGKTPGVSYASDY
+74 GKSPKTPGVSYASDY

-110 AQKGMNKDGVVLLYQ
+110 AQKGMNKDGVVLLYK

-153 GKVRISVADKKTGKR
+153 GEVRISVADKKTGKR

-174 HALEVVNNLFK
+174 HALEVVNNLFQ

-195 LSDKEIDAI
+195 LSDNEIDAI

-213 GEYEMQMIEE
+213 GEYEKQMIEE

-241 LLNIL
+241 LLNTL
-246 KPWEKDE
+246 KPWKKDE
-253 RKVKKLDQNDAETT
+253 RKVKKIDQNDAEKAALEAIK
-267 RPGVITDADVSGIKD
+267 VYCADYKVNYYEVANDEIAEFYEDLVEKKKD
-282 CLNMFDDILAGGGI
+282 LQECIDDI
-296 SQNVAENTDK
+296 N
-306 DGEFKDYPFVM
+306 
-317 TVTVGNTGITAKMY
+317 
-331 YKEVNTVTETEIDD
+331 
-345 GEEETEV
+345 
-352 STTLSGV
+352 
-359 MVFGDQK
+359 
-366 FDVTGKKEIETEGN
+366 
-380 EKETSIEFTTKSQ
+380 
-393 TNPDNYVKIKQSV
+393 NPDGDDSYGEILSDLLEIVK
-406 EVENGAQEV
+406 EELFEQE
-415 EYEYEIYEN
+415 
-424 GEKAREFKL
+424 
-433 EVEDENGKTEV
+433 D
-444 SFKMEIENV
+444 
-453 PEETEYKII
+453 
-462 KGDVDGKFKI
+462 
-472 KYEKGKE
+472 
-479 KGFITVEAVEGG
+479 
-491 YKLTYNNGYSEVI
+491 

>member
-74 GKSGKTPGVSYASDY
+74 EKPGKAPGVSYASDY

-185 NKNKDVSAMI
+185 DKNKDVSAMI
-195 LSDKEIDAI
+195 LSDKDIDAI
-204 EDYYDNNNV
+204 EDWYDNNNV
-213 GEYEMQMIEE
+213 GDYEKQMIEK
-223 FKAKL
+223 FKERL
-228 LLAIDKKIGRIDE
+228 LDAINTKIGRIEEIKALLDE
-241 LLNIL
+241 LDKNRRV
-246 KPWEKDE
+246 KD
-253 RKVKKLDQNDAETT
+253 LDNDAEKSLYEK
-267 RPGVITDADVSGIKD
+267 IQLYCADYKLNWNEVKKD
-282 CLNMFDDILAGGGI
+282 
-296 SQNVAENTDK
+296 
-306 DGEFKDYPFVM
+306 
-317 TVTVGNTGITAKMY
+317 
-331 YKEVNTVTETEIDD
+331 
-345 GEEETEV
+345 
-352 STTLSGV
+352 
-359 MVFGDQK
+359 
-366 FDVTGKKEIETEGN
+366 
-380 EKETSIEFTTKSQ
+380 
-393 TNPDNYVKIKQSV
+393 KIK
-406 EVENGAQEV
+406 EF
-415 EYEYEIYEN
+415 YEDID
-424 GEKAREFKL
+424 EKREKL
-433 EVEDENGKTEV
+433 EDCIEDI
-444 SFKMEIENV
+444 EISDGDDSYGEILSDLLEIV
-453 PEETEYKII
+453 KEELFEQE
-462 KGDVDGKFKI
+462 D
-472 KYEKGKE
+472 
-479 KGFITVEAVEGG
+479 
-491 YKLTYNNGYSEVI
+491 

>member
-42 SNGFKWATAVLSV
+42 TNGFKWATAVLSV
-55 ALIAMIAVLAPIIA
+55 ALIA

-125 ENLVGKNI
+125 ENLIGKNI

-174 HALEVVNNLFK
+174 HALEVVNNLFQ

-195 LSDKEIDAI
+195 LSDNEIDAI

-213 GEYEMQMIEE
+213 GQYEIDMIKE
-223 FKAKL
+223 FKDKL
-228 LLAIDKKIGRIDE
+228 LRAIDKKIGRIDE
-241 LLNIL
+241 LLKIL

-253 RKVKKLDQNDAETT
+253 CKVKKLDQNDAEKAALEAIK
-267 RPGVITDADVSGIKD
+267 VYCADYKVNYYEVANDEIAEFYEDLVEKKKD
-282 CLNMFDDILAGGGI
+282 LLECIDDI
-296 SQNVAENTDK
+296 N
-306 DGEFKDYPFVM
+306 
-317 TVTVGNTGITAKMY
+317 
-331 YKEVNTVTETEIDD
+331 
-345 GEEETEV
+345 
-352 STTLSGV
+352 
-359 MVFGDQK
+359 
-366 FDVTGKKEIETEGN
+366 
-380 EKETSIEFTTKSQ
+380 
-393 TNPDNYVKIKQSV
+393 NPDGDDSYGEILSDLLEIVK
-406 EVENGAQEV
+406 EELFEQE
-415 EYEYEIYEN
+415 
-424 GEKAREFKL
+424 
-433 EVEDENGKTEV
+433 D
-444 SFKMEIENV
+444 
-453 PEETEYKII
+453 
-462 KGDVDGKFKI
+462 
-472 KYEKGKE
+472 
-479 KGFITVEAVEGG
+479 
-491 YKLTYNNGYSEVI
+491 

>member
-17 DVRERIRKDVDFS
+17 DIRERIRKDVDFS
-30 QFEKKNAPAAKS
+30 PAAKS

-74 GKSGKTPGVSYASDY
+74 DKSGKTPGVSYASDY

-110 AQKGMNKDGVVLLYQ
+110 AQKGMNKDGVVLLYK

-142 KMDEAGLVKDK
+142 KMEAGLVKDK
-153 GKVRISVADKKTGKR
+153 GEVRISVADKKTGKR

-174 HALEVVNNLFK
+174 HALEVVNNLFQ

-195 LSDKEIDAI
+195 LSDNEIDAI

-213 GEYEMQMIEE
+213 GEYEKQMIEE

-241 LLNIL
+241 LLNTL

-253 RKVKKLDQNDAETT
+253 RKVKKIDQNDEEKAALEAIKVYCADYKVNYYEVANDEIAEFYEDL
-267 RPGVITDADVSGIKD
+267 VEKKKD
-282 CLNMFDDILAGGGI
+282 LQECIDDI
-296 SQNVAENTDK
+296 N
-306 DGEFKDYPFVM
+306 
-317 TVTVGNTGITAKMY
+317 
-331 YKEVNTVTETEIDD
+331 
-345 GEEETEV
+345 
-352 STTLSGV
+352 
-359 MVFGDQK
+359 
-366 FDVTGKKEIETEGN
+366 
-380 EKETSIEFTTKSQ
+380 
-393 TNPDNYVKIKQSV
+393 NPDGDDSYGEILSDLLEIVK
-406 EVENGAQEV
+406 EELFEQE
-415 EYEYEIYEN
+415 
-424 GEKAREFKL
+424 
-433 EVEDENGKTEV
+433 D
-444 SFKMEIENV
+444 
-453 PEETEYKII
+453 
-462 KGDVDGKFKI
+462 
-472 KYEKGKE
+472 
-479 KGFITVEAVEGG
+479 
-491 YKLTYNNGYSEVI
+491 

>member
-74 GKSGKTPGVSYASDY
+74 KSYASDY

-174 HALEVVNNLFK
+174 HALEVVNNLFQ

-195 LSDKEIDAI
+195 LSDKDIDAI

-213 GEYEMQMIEE
+213 GDYEKQMIDD
-223 FKAKL
+223 FKGRL
-228 LLAIDKKIGRIDE
+228 LAAIDKKIGRIEEIKALLDE
-241 LLNIL
+241 LDKNRRV
-246 KPWEKDE
+246 KD
-253 RKVKKLDQNDAETT
+253 LDNDAEKSLYEK
-267 RPGVITDADVSGIKD
+267 IQLYCADYKLNWNEVKKD
-282 CLNMFDDILAGGGI
+282 
-296 SQNVAENTDK
+296 
-306 DGEFKDYPFVM
+306 
-317 TVTVGNTGITAKMY
+317 
-331 YKEVNTVTETEIDD
+331 
-345 GEEETEV
+345 
-352 STTLSGV
+352 
-359 MVFGDQK
+359 
-366 FDVTGKKEIETEGN
+366 
-380 EKETSIEFTTKSQ
+380 
-393 TNPDNYVKIKQSV
+393 KIKEFYKDIDEKREELEDCIEDIEISDGDDSYGEILSDLLEIV
-406 EVENGAQEV
+406 KEELFEQE
-415 EYEYEIYEN
+415 
-424 GEKAREFKL
+424 
-433 EVEDENGKTEV
+433 D
-444 SFKMEIENV
+444 
-453 PEETEYKII
+453 
-462 KGDVDGKFKI
+462 
-472 KYEKGKE
+472 
-479 KGFITVEAVEGG
+479 
-491 YKLTYNNGYSEVI
+491 

>member
-74 GKSGKTPGVSYASDY
+74 KSYASDY

-204 EDYYDNNNV
+204 EDYYDDNNV
-213 GEYEMQMIEE
+213 GEYEKQMIEE

-253 RKVKKLDQNDAETT
+253 RKVKNLDQTDAEKAALEAIK
-267 RPGVITDADVSGIKD
+267 VYCADYKVNYHEVANDEIAEFCEELFDKKKD
-282 CLNMFDDILAGGGI
+282 LLECIDDI
-296 SQNVAENTDK
+296 N
-306 DGEFKDYPFVM
+306 
-317 TVTVGNTGITAKMY
+317 
-331 YKEVNTVTETEIDD
+331 
-345 GEEETEV
+345 
-352 STTLSGV
+352 
-359 MVFGDQK
+359 
-366 FDVTGKKEIETEGN
+366 
-380 EKETSIEFTTKSQ
+380 
-393 TNPDNYVKIKQSV
+393 NPDGDDSYGEILSDLLEIVK
-406 EVENGAQEV
+406 EELFEQE
-415 EYEYEIYEN
+415 
-424 GEKAREFKL
+424 
-433 EVEDENGKTEV
+433 D
-444 SFKMEIENV
+444 
-453 PEETEYKII
+453 
-462 KGDVDGKFKI
+462 
-472 KYEKGKE
+472 
-479 KGFITVEAVEGG
+479 
-491 YKLTYNNGYSEVI
+491 

>member
-174 HALEVVNNLFK
+174 HALEVVNNLFQ

-195 LSDKEIDAI
+195 LSDNDIDAI

-213 GEYEMQMIEE
+213 GEYEKQMVEE

-228 LLAIDKKIGRIDE
+228 LLAIEKKIGKIE
-241 LLNIL
+241 NLLGML
-246 KPWEKDE
+246 DKEGLSESE
-253 RKVKKLDQNDAETT
+253 RKVKNLDQNDAEKAALEAIK
-267 RPGVITDADVSGIKD
+267 VYCADYKVNYHEVANDEIAEFYED
-282 CLNMFDDILAGGGI
+282 LDD
-296 SQNVAENTDK
+296 
-306 DGEFKDYPFVM
+306 
-317 TVTVGNTGITAKMY
+317 KM
-331 YKEVNTVTETEIDD
+331 KELLKCID
-345 GEEETEV
+345 
-352 STTLSGV
+352 
-359 MVFGDQK
+359 
-366 FDVTGKKEIETEGN
+366 
-380 EKETSIEFTTKSQ
+380 
-393 TNPDNYVKIKQSV
+393 KIKNSDDDDSYGEILSDLLEIV
-406 EVENGAQEV
+406 KEELFEQE
-415 EYEYEIYEN
+415 
-424 GEKAREFKL
+424 
-433 EVEDENGKTEV
+433 D
-444 SFKMEIENV
+444 
-453 PEETEYKII
+453 
-462 KGDVDGKFKI
+462 
-472 KYEKGKE
+472 
-479 KGFITVEAVEGG
+479 
-491 YKLTYNNGYSEVI
+491 